1 MGFGVL
7 FRCDLSSSPSITS
20 RSERA
25 CSKRVGFLMSMA
37 RNESPSERCERL
49 ALWTMRR
56 ACGGHLQI
64 GEPGSTIVRLV
75 AVGFIEGQMTLYR
88 GPLETVEAFQY
99 QAALET
105 MDFKYPFRDWL
116 RDVVTVRENA
126 ILQLDTDFGLVWVK
140 PGQWV
145 VKHSRGNLDILDP
158 EEFHRR
164 YRAVSD

>member
-1 MGFGVL
+1 
-7 FRCDLSSSPSITS
+7 
-20 RSERA
+20 
-25 CSKRVGFLMSMA
+25 
-37 RNESPSERCERL
+37 
-49 ALWTMRR
+49 
-56 ACGGHLQI
+56 
-64 GEPGSTIVRLV
+64 V

-88 GPLETVEAFQY
+88 GTLETVEAFQY

-105 MDFKYPFRDWL
+105 MDFKYPFPDWL

-126 ILQLDTDFGLVWVK
+126 ILLLDTDFGLVWVK